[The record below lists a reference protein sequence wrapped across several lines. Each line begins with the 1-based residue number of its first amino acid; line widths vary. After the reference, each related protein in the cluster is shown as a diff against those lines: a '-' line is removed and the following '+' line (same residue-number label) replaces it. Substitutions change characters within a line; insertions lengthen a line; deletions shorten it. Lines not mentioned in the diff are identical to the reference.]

1 MSISKFD
8 EIIDSRNVIKRIEE
22 LEEERQSLQ
31 DDVDIA
37 NTEDPPN
44 PSALNEAE
52 EALSEWDSGDDAE
65 ELKTL
70 KALAEE
76 GEGYSDDWRH
86 GAQLINED
94 YFETYARE
102 FAEDMHGAEM
112 RSASWPFSCID
123 WEQAAAELQQD
134 YSAIDFDGQT
144 FWVR

>member
-1 MSISKFD
+1 MSISKYD
-8 EIIDSRNVIKRIEE
+8 EIIDSRDVIKRIEE

-52 EALSEWDSGDDAE
+52 EALSEWDNADDAE
-65 ELKTL
+65 ELKAL

-76 GEGYSDDWRH
+76 GEGYSDWRH

-102 FAEDMHGAEM
+102 FAEDLHGAEM
-112 RSASWPFSCID
+112 RSAAWPFSCID

-134 YSAIDFDGQT
+134 YSAVDFDGQT